1 MIYVDSSALVK
12 LVLSERESAALEH
25 WIDERADV
33 PHVSSEL
40 VQVEVPRAVMRA
52 APVALLHAREV
63 LDRVGGVS
71 LSPRILETA
80 ATLQPPALRSLDAVH
95 LASALLLRRDLT
107 AFVAY
112 DDRLL
117 AAAKALGLP
126 VEQPT

>member
-1 MIYVDSSALVK
+1 MIYFDSSALVK
-12 LVLSERESAALEH
+12 LVLSDRESAALEH

-33 PHVSSEL
+33 PQVSSDL

-52 APVALLHAREV
+52 APVALLQARDV

-80 ATLQPPALRSLDAVH
+80 ATLQPPTLRSLDAVH
-95 LASALLLRRDLT
+95 LASALRLRGDLT

-117 AAAKALGLP
+117 AAAKALGMP
-126 VEQPT
+126 TEQPA